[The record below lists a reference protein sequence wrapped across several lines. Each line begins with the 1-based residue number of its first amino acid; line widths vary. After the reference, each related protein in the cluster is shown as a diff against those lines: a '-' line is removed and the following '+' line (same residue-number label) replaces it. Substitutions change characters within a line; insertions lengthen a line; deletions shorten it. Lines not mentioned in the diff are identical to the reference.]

1 MSTSV
6 PNSPTDD
13 FRDGPP
19 KKPSKNRLDK
29 DLRPEVE
36 QNAGAGAGASANISD
51 CEDDAKETQE
61 IAEAEGGE
69 WIVMDMCDE
78 NGELNSL
85 SRYVFG
91 ILR

>member
-13 FRDGPP
+13 FHDGPP

-29 DLRPEVE
+29 DFRPGVDFLE

-61 IAEAEGGE
+61 TAEAKG
-69 WIVMDMCDE
+69 
-78 NGELNSL
+78 
-85 SRYVFG
+85 
-91 ILR
+91 